1 MGTVA
6 PGTLRSRGSGRGREE
21 SRSRLKLRGEGRRR
35 EARETRDCQ
44 EPPAL
49 PRPCPRPAAEEPAH
63 PPACCF
69 PQRGRRG
76 AGVQGQRARQPRHP
90 PPGVP
95 DAERQPLP
103 APQVRA
109 SALRRPGGRGPGG
122 PPRPR
127 GRKCARAALPSG
139 RPLLSKCELPM
150 ERRGRPRAP
159 TSPARSAASP
169 ARGAAWAPSAALPA
183 RLRPG
188 AAVPSRRAAPAAAP
202 PGGDRARARA
212 GLPARRPPVSR
223 RGRRADHAGGCRP
236 RPPALPAPGARLPA
250 PPRRPH
256 LPGAPRAPRVLTLRP
271 PGLEPVEPLVHPP
284 ACSHPAPTRRPPSK
298 RRLRTGVLRVLL
310 GSLGP

>member
-1 MGTVA
+1 MA

-127 GRKCARAALPSG
+127 GRRLRSG
-139 RPLLSKCELPM
+139 PLAGLRPGQ
-150 ERRGRPRAP
+150 ERR
-159 TSPARSAASP
+159 ARQQHR
-169 ARGAAWAPSAALPA
+169 RGAAAEQGRPAGVSARRWAAPRLGVGRGALCSQLGTRSGRRRPRLLPA
-183 RLRPG
+183 
-188 AAVPSRRAAPAAAP
+188 
-202 PGGDRARARA
+202 
-212 GLPARRPPVSR
+212 ARR
-223 RGRRADHAGGCRP
+223 
-236 RPPALPAPGARLPA
+236 LGAED
-250 PPRRPH
+250 
-256 LPGAPRAPRVLTLRP
+256 V
-271 PGLEPVEPLVHPP
+271 
-284 ACSHPAPTRRPPSK
+284 
-298 RRLRTGVLRVLL
+298 
-310 GSLGP
+310 SLGN